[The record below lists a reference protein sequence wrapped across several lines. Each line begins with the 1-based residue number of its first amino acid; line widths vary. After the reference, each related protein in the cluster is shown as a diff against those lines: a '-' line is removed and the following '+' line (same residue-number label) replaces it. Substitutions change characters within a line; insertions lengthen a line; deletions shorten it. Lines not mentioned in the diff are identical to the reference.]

1 MEYNSGKQDPFQPP
15 QHQATQYLDQQR
27 QYSGVVYTE
36 GQQQYSHGQQQ
47 LQTTGYQQPQ
57 SPGPLNHQNTIPN
70 TQNPPGINP
79 VPAPAHIQPDA
90 PPKALTQAQVTAITA
105 QQVAQQYPGASIHY
119 VPRLSVPDEFHY
131 TMCGCFSDFFTC
143 KHMST
148 CCCGTWCPCI
158 LYSRIHYR
166 LRARNPKD
174 MNGFSSCNGQC
185 WSSFCMG
192 TAVHSRQRDEIRHRY
207 RLSGSCCGDCFRH
220 SCCGP
225 CTLCQEEKEV
235 KYREEELENLVKA
248 GNYQSSQQMV
258 YPSQTKAQ

>member
-1 MEYNSGKQDPFQPP
+1 MDYNSGKQDAFQPP

-27 QYSGVVYTE
+27 QYSGAVYPD
-36 GQQQYSHGQQQ
+36 GQQQGQQ
-47 LQTTGYQQPQ
+47 LQHYQQPQ
-57 SPGPLNHQNTIPN
+57 SPGPLNHQNTMSVV
-70 TQNPPGINP
+70 QNPPSISP
-79 VPAPAHIQPDA
+79 VPTSAHIQPA
-90 PPKALTQAQVTAITA
+90 PLPKVLTQAQVTAVTT
-105 QQVAQQYPGASIHY
+105 QQVAQSYPGPAVHY
-119 VPRLSVPDEFHY
+119 IPRLSVPDDFHFG
-131 TMCGCFSDFFTC
+131 MCGCFGDFFKC
-143 KHMST
+143 KNMST
-148 CCCGTWCPCI
+148 CCCGVWCPCI

-174 MNGFSSCNGQC
+174 LSGFSACNGQC

-235 KYREEELENLVKA
+235 KYREEELENLIKA